1 MIESNIFRVN
11 IYQDYITS
19 FNNYVMET
27 IYGGNVILGSD
38 IEDEWRDV
46 PVDD

>member
-1 MIESNIFRVN
+1 MRESYIFRTG
-11 IYQDYITS
+11 IYKDYINS
-19 FNNYVMET
+19 FNSYIME
-27 IYGGNVILGSD
+27 IMYGGNIVLGSD